1 MLERIS
7 NVERQL
13 GIHEATCLEQ
23 SKANGTTLKALQDGH
38 AAILGRLDGLNA
50 TAWRMVAAVTFPII
64 SLLIWFFVQV
74 WPVHNAGQTYTAAD
88 AARDRAEI
96 ETRAAA
102 RDQALLAALQRTN
115 RP

>member
-64 SLLIWFFVQV
+64 SLLIWFFVQI
-74 WPVHNAGQTYTAAD
+74 WPVHNTSATYTAAD

-96 ETRAAA
+96 EARQTA
-102 RDQALLAALQRTN
+102 RDQALLLALQRMTK
-115 RP
+115 